1 MVSSSRKELAMALTM
16 EQEIVEQEEQ
26 LAEAKRALDLGAI
39 DRIYADDLLL
49 TGVMGE
55 PTCSKTAIIDEV
67 RRGIAE
73 RESARAGGR
82 PMVVSAENEDMKVV
96 RHGDTAIAN
105 YRFVVK
111 VTGAAADVSRRY
123 RATNVWKKQ
132 DGRWQIIAVH
142 MSFVL
147 DRAQA
152 AMLSGE
158 SR

>member
-1 MVSSSRKELAMALTM
+1 M
-16 EQEIVEQEEQ
+16 EQEIVEQEER
-26 LAEAKRALDLGAI
+26 LADAKRALDVGAI
-39 DRIYADDLLL
+39 DRVYADDLLL

-55 PTCSKTAIIDEV
+55 PTCSKTAVIDEV

-73 RESARAGGR
+73 RDSARAGDQ
-82 PMVVSAENEDMKVV
+82 PLVMSAVNEDMKVV

-111 VTGAAADVSRRY
+111 ITTPTADVVRRY
-123 RATNVWKKQ
+123 RATNVWKQK
-132 DGRWQIIAVH
+132 DGRWQIIAAH

-147 DRAQA
+147 DPTQA

-158 SR
+158 GR